1 MQEIPLNVMID
12 IEFLSKVYFWFDLPV
27 PYNLGDNK
35 EILIYPI
42 NIKDSELFLSSID
55 IISVDKNSSS
65 NPNHISMSYLDFLVS
80 VFIFSDDSKV
90 SEFSKIKLAFLL
102 STCLKWTEQKEIQI
116 VVDDKK
122 RSKIIYKDYE
132 IQSKQFEDIRR
143 IILYQNLIDFDDSY
157 INPDVK
163 EAINELEK
171 MKSKNIEVPNMER
184 KMAIITAHT
193 GISKQSQME
202 MTYRSHT
209 ALFKEVYGEVD
220 YCTVRTAAL
229 IGNMFSKKK
238 NEIEDWIYKKKQDK
252 YSKYFTS
259 QEKYSESMGGNV
271 SIRPEPL

>member
-1 MQEIPLNVMID
+1 MMID

-27 PYNLGDNK
+27 PYNLGNDK
-35 EILIYPI
+35 QIFIYPI
-42 NIKDSELFLSSID
+42 GVKNSEVFLSSID
-55 IISVDKNSSS
+55 IISVDKNSL
-65 NPNHISMSYLDFLVS
+65 NDPKYISMSYLDFLLS
-80 VFIFSDDSKV
+80 AFILNDNQNV

-102 STCLKWTEQKEIQI
+102 SACLQWENQTEIKII
-116 VVDDKK
+116 VDDKK
-122 RSKIIYKDYE
+122 KGKIIYKDYE
-132 IQSKQFEDIRR
+132 IKSKQFEDIRR

-163 EAINELEK
+163 EVINELEK
-171 MKSKNIEVPNMER
+171 INSKNIEIPNMER

-220 YCTVRTAAL
+220 YSTVRTAAL

-238 NEIEDWIYKKKQDK
+238 NEIEDWIYKKKQNK

-259 QEKYSESMGGNV
+259 QEQYSKSMGGSK
-271 SIRPEPL
+271 SIRPESL